1 MPLDLPSFKKS
12 LKSTFTTLNK
22 SQADALAVEIAANY
36 TAGRTAAETHQ
47 SIKSA
52 GKKTAA
58 NSPAACNTAGNLA
71 AGNLAAASPEDPEE
85 EGLTTEEKAEI
96 ALLVALFLGYIKE
109 FNSRAQAQIIDEVTT
124 MTKAGKTT
132 EEIQGYVDDVF
143 SGRTNIIIDNT
154 GQERKELYL
163 DKNLKLSVVTKTVT
177 KPYYASVLT
186 YAALTAANAAHS
198 SYEAGRKASLIAQN
212 YSQWVFVGPAD
223 ERARPWH
230 VALIGSTF
238 TFGSEQ
244 SNYAEQVLR
253 EPRCRHR
260 SIPFYGDSRDTK
272 KEVWQKLKD
281 DAGLHWS
288 TENECWEL
296 KN

>member
-36 TAGRTAAETHQ
+36 TAGRTAAEKHQ
-47 SIKSA
+47 SIKS
-52 GKKTAA
+52 
-58 NSPAACNTAGNLA
+58 
-71 AGNLAAASPEDPEE
+71 AGNLAAASPEAPEAPEE

-109 FNSRAQAQIIDEVTT
+109 FNSRAQDQILTRVTT
-124 MTKAGKTT
+124 MEAEGKTMD
-132 EEIQGYVDDVF
+132 EIQGYVDDVL
-143 SGRTNIIIDNT
+143 SGRENIIIDNT

-163 DKNLKLSVVTKTVT
+163 DKNLKLSEVTKTVT
-177 KPYYASVLT
+177 KPYSASVLT
-186 YAALTAANAAHS
+186 YAALTAANASHS

-244 SNYAEQVLR
+244 SNYAEQCLS

-260 SIPFYGDSRDTK
+260 AMPYYGDSRDVPA
-272 KEVWQKLKD
+272 ERWQKLKD